1 MAKGLFSTNL
11 DKPPRVC
18 YNGEKQCLRAK
29 QEDGMAEE
37 QNGGSTRQTEGEA
50 MLPSASAED
59 AASLLACTD
68 EELKAVDFSR
78 LDVLVGT
85 VRSDGQMDYCLEA
98 GVYYVPAKT
107 VSTEVLPVGVIALYE
122 EGLTRP
128 AGIRRYGR
136 VTETRVVRRSDIP
149 VPMSRPNP
157 EEAYYLFSVAG
168 WETLDAPIAIEGTS
182 RGKPML
188 TNEFLLTHCRRSY
201 QLLVIRSPEEY
212 RLCELLCRLGEAAAD
227 KPVFRRVGE
236 RHIVTLADGRIR
248 LLDAS
253 GHVLLDRP
261 ASALRTDP
269 ADLLRRAA
277 GALGL

>member
-1 MAKGLFSTNL
+1 MDQQNMPLSKS
-11 DKPPRVC
+11 
-18 YNGEKQCLRAK
+18 
-29 QEDGMAEE
+29 EDMERLAELL
-37 QNGGSTRQTEGEA
+37 A
-50 MLPSASAED
+50 DPSASPV
-59 AASLLACTD
+59 LCTD
-68 EELKAVDFSR
+68 EELREVDFSR

-136 VTETRVVRRSDIP
+136 VTETRVVNRSDIP
-149 VPMSRPNP
+149 VPMSRPNS

-253 GHVLLDRP
+253 GHVLLDSP
-261 ASALRTDP
+261 ASVLRTDP
-269 ADLLRRAA
+269 ADLLRRIA

>member
-1 MAKGLFSTNL
+1 
-11 DKPPRVC
+11 
-18 YNGEKQCLRAK
+18 
-29 QEDGMAEE
+29 MAEE
-37 QNGGSTRQTEGEA
+37 SKNVATQEPDGEA
-50 MLPSASAED
+50 MLPSASSED
-59 AASLLACTD
+59 SASPITCAD

-122 EGLTRP
+122 EGLNRP

-136 VTETRVVRRSDIP
+136 VTETRVVKRSDIP

-168 WETLDAPIAIEGTS
+168 WETLDTPIAIEGTS

-201 QLLVIRSPEEY
+201 QLLTIRSPEAY
-212 RLCELLCRLGEAAAD
+212 KLCRMLCDLSETEGST
-227 KPVFRRVGE
+227 PVFRRVGE
-236 RHIVTLADGRIR
+236 HHLITLTEGKMR
-248 LLDAS
+248 LLNAEGTCLYACPKDRLTMSPAE
-253 GHVLLDRP
+253 VLRGVVR
-261 ASALRTDP
+261 S
-269 ADLLRRAA
+269 
-277 GALGL
+277 LGIHNG